1 MKKSNKLGLWATTSL
16 VSGNMVGAGVFLMPA
31 ALAAYGGISLLGW
44 CFSAAG
50 ALLLAI
56 VFSRLSKLLPGVNG
70 GPYAYAR
77 AGFGNFAGFLVA
89 WGYWI
94 SIWCSNAALAVSL
107 VSALSTFFPLLNGN
121 AVAASLTGLS
131 AIWIV
136 TWINTRGIIA
146 SGNMQLI
153 TTVLKLLPLVVVAIT
168 GLFFIN
174 TENFIPFNISGLSS
188 FQAITT
194 TAATTLFAFL
204 GIECATI
211 PGASVQNP
219 EKTIPRATMLGTI
232 VTTLIYIAGTISVLG
247 IISATSLQHSVTPFA
262 DAAEKIFGANARYIV
277 SAGVAIAALGALNGW
292 ILIQGQIPYS
302 IAKDNLFPSIFGK
315 ENSKGVPSAGV
326 IIGSILVSFLM
337 LMNYTKGLVEQFKFL
352 ILLSTLTS
360 LVPYLF
366 STAAYMIILFRKKT
380 EKSNR
385 LMASFVIA
393 ILAFLFAFWAIA
405 GAGEDIVY
413 WGFLLML
420 AGIPFYIWITRRQND
435 VVKQN

>member
-1 MKKSNKLGLWATTSL
+1 MAISNKLGLWATTSL
-16 VSGNMVGAGVFLMPA
+16 VVGNMVGAGIFLMPS

-44 CFSAAG
+44 AFSAAG
-50 ALLLAI
+50 AFLLAI
-56 VFSRLSKLLPGVNG
+56 IFSRLSKLLPGING
-70 GPYAYAR
+70 GPYAYTR
-77 AGFGNFAGFLVA
+77 AGFGNFMGFLIA

-107 VSALSTFFPLLNGN
+107 VSALSTFFPILNGN

-131 AIWIV
+131 AIWII
-136 TWINTRGIIA
+136 TWINTRGIVA
-146 SGNMQLI
+146 SGKVQLV
-153 TTVLKLLPLVVVAIT
+153 TTVLKLLPLVAVAIA

-174 TENFIPFNISGLSS
+174 TKNFVPFNISGLLS
-188 FQAITT
+188 FNAITI

-211 PGASVQNP
+211 PGSSVHNA

-232 VTTLIYIAGTISVLG
+232 VTTVIYIAGTISILG
-247 IISATSLQHSVTPFA
+247 IIPAIDLQHSVTPFA
-262 DAAEKIFGANARYIV
+262 DAAEKIFGFNARYVV

-292 ILIQGQIPYS
+292 ILIQGQIPYA
-302 IAKDNLFPSIFGK
+302 IAKDKLFPSIFGK
-315 ENSKGVPSAGV
+315 ENKKGVPSAGI
-326 IIGSILVSFLM
+326 IIGSILVSVLM

-366 STAAYMIILFRKKT
+366 SMAAFMIITLRNNKAPNT
-380 EKSNR
+380 R
-385 LMASFVIA
+385 LTPSFIIA
-393 ILAFLFAFWAIA
+393 LLAFAFAFWAIA

-413 WGFLLML
+413 WGFLLLM
-420 AGIPFYIWITRRQND
+420 AGIPFYVWITRKNNNID
-435 VVKQN
+435 K